1 MGKIVTVSNLKKT
14 LHYLKKNGIR
24 QACYA
29 MLERIE
35 TEGRENYTYE
45 PPRNDCLQAQIQEAK
60 SLGVKF
66 SILVP
71 ALDTGEEYLRAMIDS
86 VLGQT
91 YGNFELII
99 ADASKGD
106 QVEKVVET
114 YADSRIRYRRL
125 KQNTGISANTN
136 QALMYATGDYA
147 GLLDHDDVLTPDALF
162 EMAACI
168 EKYQRQQTELLLL
181 YSDEDK
187 CDQHEERYF
196 EENRKPDFN
205 LDLILTNNY
214 ICHFTVMKRQLMQE
228 LGFRSVCD
236 GAQDYDIVLRC
247 LGRILGKE
255 SGQAVG
261 TQPGQLNTAMLPV
274 AHIPRVLY
282 HWRCHTQSTAEN
294 PASKQYAYDAGK
306 RAVEDFLRSR
316 GWRAEVSHLKHLGFY
331 RIEYQPDLLA
341 VREDVAV
348 VGGKLIDRKNKITGG
363 IYTVEGKP
371 FYQGLHRE
379 YSGYMHRASLQQEA
393 EVIDI
398 RCMKASRLAETVLE
412 ELTGHPYLQ
421 HPETGRYDWR
431 DCIEEWETFTDQD
444 FVDLSRR
451 FCEQVRRAGFRI
463 VWDPAMTEKLT
474 ADRKNRKNRKNTV
487 KMEKEKWEAEK

>member
-24 QACYA
+24 NACYA
-29 MLERIE
+29 MRERIE
-35 TEGRENYTYE
+35 TEGKENYTYE
-45 PPRNDCLQAQIQEAK
+45 PLEEHCLQAQIQEATSMK
-60 SLGVKF
+60 VKF

-71 ALDTGEEYLRAMIDS
+71 ALDTREEYLRAMIDS
-86 VLGQT
+86 CLGQT
-91 YGNFELII
+91 YGKFELII

-114 YADSRIRYRRL
+114 YTDHRIRYRKL
-125 KQNTGISANTN
+125 KQNTGISANTS

-168 EKYQRQQTELLLL
+168 ERHKKQQTELLLL

-196 EENRKPDFN
+196 EVNRKPDFN

-247 LGRILGKE
+247 LGRMLGKE
-255 SGQAVG
+255 KGQTLGMPSGKR
-261 TQPGQLNTAMLPV
+261 TTTALPV
-274 AHIPRVLY
+274 AHIPKVLY

-306 RAVEDFLRSR
+306 RAVEDFLRFR
-316 GWRAEVSHLKHLGFY
+316 GWRAEVSHLRHLGFY

-348 VGGKLIDRKNKITGG
+348 VGGRLIDRKNKIMGG
-363 IYTVEGKP
+363 IYTAEGIP
-371 FYQGLHRE
+371 LYQGLHRE

-393 EVIDI
+393 EVVDI
-398 RCMKASRLAETVLE
+398 RCMKASREAETILE
-412 ELTGHPYLQ
+412 ELTGSPYLR
-421 HPETGRYDWR
+421 HSETGRFDWR
-431 DCIEEWETFTDQD
+431 DCLKGIGDPEGQGSLKEKGGSREQGFLKDQD
-444 FVDLSRR
+444 FVDLSRK
-451 FCEQVRRAGFRI
+451 FCERVRQAGFRI
-463 VWDPAMTEKLT
+463 VWDPAMTEKIT
-474 ADRKNRKNRKNTV
+474 GR
-487 KMEKEKWEAEK
+487 

>member
-1 MGKIVTVSNLKKT
+1 MKMGKIITISNLKKT

-29 MLERIE
+29 IKERIE

-45 PPRNDCLQAQIQEAK
+45 PLQEDCLQAQIQEARSMK
-60 SLGVKF
+60 VKF

-71 ALDTGEEYLRAMIDS
+71 ALNTKEEYLRAMIDS

-91 YGNFELII
+91 YGNFELIL

-114 YADSRIRYRRL
+114 YTDPRIRYRRL
-125 KQNTGISANTN
+125 KQNTGISANTG

-168 EKYQRQQTELLLL
+168 EDYKKRQIELLLL

-196 EENRKPDFN
+196 EVNRKPDFN
-205 LDLILTNNY
+205 LDLIMTNNY
-214 ICHFTVMKRQLMQE
+214 ICHFMVMKRQLMQE

-247 LGRILGKE
+247 LGRILGRE
-255 SGQAVG
+255 NGQAAEIEPR
-261 TQPGQLNTAMLPV
+261 QPYKKLLPI
-274 AHIPRVLY
+274 AHIPKVLY

-306 RAVEDFLRSR
+306 RAVEDFLRLR
-316 GWRAEVSHLKHLGFY
+316 GWRAQVCYLRHLGFY

-348 VGGKLIDRKNKITGG
+348 VGGKLLDRKNKITGG
-363 IYTVEGKP
+363 LYTIEGKP
-371 FYQGLHRE
+371 LYQGLHKE

-398 RCMKASRLAETVLE
+398 RCMKASRQAETILE
-412 ELTGHPYLQ
+412 ELIGHPYLQ
-421 HPETGRYDWR
+421 HSETGRFDWR
-431 DCIEEWETFTDQD
+431 DCLKECGIFGEQD
-444 FVDLSRR
+444 FVELSCR
-451 FCEQVRRAGFRI
+451 FCEKVRQMGYRI
-463 VWDPAMTEKLT
+463 VWDPAMVEKI
-474 ADRKNRKNRKNTV
+474 
-487 KMEKEKWEAEK
+487 AER